1 MIQRRRIVAAV
12 TRARLLEL
20 ARIFEVSGLSG
31 KPKKE
36 IVQAISAKRS
46 VKTRTLLESMK
57 REELKA
63 ACRAVGL
70 DDGGRA
76 KAALI
81 ARLMGEKNGQPEP
94 PARQGLRVL
103 LVEPDY
109 RAKFPPLGLLKI
121 GTYHRSRGDE
131 VRLVRGVLKD
141 AGYWDRVYVT
151 SLFSFHHRKTIDTI
165 LHYKRVVGDDLTRIF
180 VGGVYATLFPKTIF
194 KETGVWPLQGRINRP
209 NLLGLGDHDATVD
222 GLIPDYSLL
231 GELDYDYGLDDC
243 YFGYATRGCVNRCPF
258 CAVPQLEPEFEP
270 YTGLREYVQAIAEKF
285 GERQNLVL
293 MDNNV
298 LASNQFERIIQDI
311 IDLGFQQGAKR
322 NGKKRVVDFNQGLD
336 ARFITRAKA
345 RLLATICLQPV
356 RIAYDHVAQ
365 RKRFEHAVTYLA
377 DEGLTDLS
385 TYVLFNYNDT
395 PADLYKRL
403 RHCIDLNERL
413 GIKIWSFP
421 MRYTPLNM
429 RDRSHLAPH
438 WNRRQLRGLQC
449 ILNVA
454 KGLVSHRADLF
465 LRAFG
470 ESPDEFDEI
479 SAMPEHYVLQRDQY
493 EDNEAAEWRT
503 TYRQLTERQRNEFL
517 EVASVSTKE
526 THILQEAHDLTKS
539 KRLKKLWKPFLSNGR
554 SS

>member
-1 MIQRRRIVAAV
+1 MAAV

-20 ARIFEVSGLSG
+20 ARKFEVSGLSG
-31 KPKKE
+31 KPKEE

-46 VKTRTLLESMK
+46 VKTRRLLESMK
-57 REELKA
+57 RVELKA

-81 ARLMGEKNGQPEP
+81 ARLMGENDGQPEP

-194 KETGVWPLQGRINRP
+194 KETGVWPLQGRINSP
-209 NLLGLGDHDATVD
+209 NLLGLGDDDATVD

-231 GELDYDYGLDDC
+231 EELDYEYGLDDC

-270 YTGLREYVQAIAEKF
+270 YTGLREYVKAIAHKF

-293 MDNNV
+293 MDNNI
-298 LASNQFERIIQDI
+298 LASNQFTRIIQDM
-311 IDLGFQQGAKR
+311 IDLGFQRGAKR
-322 NGKKRVVDFNQGLD
+322 NGRERVVDTGPFMRNLTPRQSGRILHLTQG
-336 ARFITRAKA
+336 
-345 RLLATICLQPV
+345 V
-356 RIAYDHVAQ
+356 
-365 RKRFEHAVTYLA
+365 
-377 DEGLTDLS
+377 
-385 TYVLFNYNDT
+385 
-395 PADLYKRL
+395 
-403 RHCIDLNERL
+403 
-413 GIKIWSFP
+413 
-421 MRYTPLNM
+421 
-429 RDRSHLAPH
+429 
-438 WNRRQLRGLQC
+438 
-449 ILNVA
+449 
-454 KGLVSHRADLF
+454 
-465 LRAFG
+465 
-470 ESPDEFDEI
+470 
-479 SAMPEHYVLQRDQY
+479 
-493 EDNEAAEWRT
+493 
-503 TYRQLTERQRNEFL
+503 
-517 EVASVSTKE
+517 
-526 THILQEAHDLTKS
+526 
-539 KRLKKLWKPFLSNGR
+539 
-554 SS
+554 